1 MTTDKLSA
9 AHEAQIL
16 RLIADAARGFPYDR
30 FSAALTYEAAR
41 REGVE
46 NAPKCPQC
54 SAAGYCTGKCN
65 IIPAPP
71 ADERAQLE
79 RERDAARSRADRRFE
94 EYVKQGEELRAAN
107 ARAAAAEAREK
118 SERDRRHQTVTD
130 IWRLVDPD
138 SPPMSSDE
146 REAIAALSGQ
156 IAARDQALKQA
167 EARERGLRE
176 AAKAYRQ
183 SEQDYVFMAERPDE
197 EYVPADVRLAR
208 MHMHRA
214 AGALDAALAQKE
226 PSNG

>member
-30 FSAALTYEAAR
+30 FSAALTDEAAR

-65 IIPAPP
+65 LIPAPP
-71 ADERAQLE
+71 ADERAQLERERDDAVNIGHAFARDAESATARAGAAEARIAELE

-107 ARAAAAEAREK
+107 ARAEA
-118 SERDRRHQTVTD
+118 
-130 IWRLVDPD
+130 
-138 SPPMSSDE
+138 
-146 REAIAALSGQ
+146 
-156 IAARDQALKQA
+156 A

-183 SEQDYVFMAERPDE
+183 AEQDYVFMAERPDE
-197 EYVPADVRLAR
+197 EYVPADVHLAR

>member
-30 FSAALTYEAAR
+30 FSAALTDEAAR

-79 RERDAARSRADRRFE
+79 RERDDAVNIGHAFARDAESATARAEAAEARIAELERERDAARSRADRRFE

-107 ARAAAAEAREK
+107 ARAEA
-118 SERDRRHQTVTD
+118 
-130 IWRLVDPD
+130 
-138 SPPMSSDE
+138 
-146 REAIAALSGQ
+146 
-156 IAARDQALKQA
+156 A

-197 EYVPADVRLAR
+197 EYVPADVHLAR

>member
-30 FSAALTYEAAR
+30 FSAALTDEAAR

-71 ADERAQLE
+71 ADERAELE

-107 ARAAAAEAREK
+107 ARAEA
-118 SERDRRHQTVTD
+118 
-130 IWRLVDPD
+130 
-138 SPPMSSDE
+138 
-146 REAIAALSGQ
+146 
-156 IAARDQALKQA
+156 A

>member
-30 FSAALTYEAAR
+30 FSAALTDEAAR

-71 ADERAQLE
+71 ADERAELVEILLTGNINKTETLEAIGSAAALIDTDGARIAELE

-107 ARAAAAEAREK
+107 ARAEA
-118 SERDRRHQTVTD
+118 
-130 IWRLVDPD
+130 
-138 SPPMSSDE
+138 
-146 REAIAALSGQ
+146 
-156 IAARDQALKQA
+156 A

-197 EYVPADVRLAR
+197 EYVPADVHLAR

-226 PSNG
+226 PGNG